1 MVQLTRGPNEQES
14 VSRVGTREAECE
26 CQPVEGT
33 AMSHGT
39 ERTIGTEQVA
49 ATKGRATPPRSRPHC
64 ADHPRPSAMLTVHEL
79 AALLHC
85 STRTIYRLTAGGRRA
100 PALTKGRE
108 WPRRTLT
115 TALS

>member
-1 MVQLTRGPNEQES
+1 
-14 VSRVGTREAECE
+14 
-26 CQPVEGT
+26 
-33 AMSHGT
+33 MSHGT